1 MSTRSMTQ
9 AALLLFLLAP
19 AAASA
24 QSTSTARGYQ
34 STYSTRPTLV
44 LFANGGGNSSLTDLN
59 DAGTA
64 SLGTSWTAGGGLGVQ
79 LNRYTAVRGTFDFAR
94 TEGKGVASGTLDGR
108 RLNRYFYGGDVQLR
122 YPSASGFAPY
132 VLLGAGAV
140 TIDPSDATGLDNFT
154 KFAGKGGLGVEYSLR
169 NHVGLF
175 AQGATYTYKYDRDG
189 FDKRQW
195 DLLLTAGLSYR
206 LPR

>member
-1 MSTRSMTQ
+1 MSDPKIFQRGTTMSTRPTTQ

-79 LNRYTAVRGTFDFAR
+79 LNRYTAEPAPSLRGAGDGKGDPAETVTPVTMGLVLLCF
-94 TEGKGVASGTLDGR
+94 EGKRDNQRGDD
-108 RLNRYFYGGDVQLR
+108 YF
-122 YPSASGFAPY
+122 
-132 VLLGAGAV
+132 
-140 TIDPSDATGLDNFT
+140 
-154 KFAGKGGLGVEYSLR
+154 GKGPSKEG
-169 NHVGLF
+169 H
-175 AQGATYTYKYDRDG
+175 AT
-189 FDKRQW
+189 
-195 DLLLTAGLSYR
+195 
-206 LPR
+206 PRRS